1 MIRSTAHH
9 MSRKRRAVGLKHQAV
24 IEKTDQLAWLRN
36 LVVLAA
42 VLSTAGCLFGYGVAM
57 GLSSRFGLGTGAW
70 YSSTLE
76 LISLSGEGFLGLYSM
91 AGWRW
96 EVLSSLLWLMLLYA
110 AAAGSTALLFMLV
123 YSAKSSSWPRLRRWW
138 RKAISVFRSKDP
150 ASQSAPSF
158 PSGWEIVMASLAAA
172 AAGFFSLPAVALVLF
187 ALLATL
193 SALPV
198 IGAAAGMSYA
208 KVAVLQPDNCVSP
221 PQARMRFERKQELAS
236 EPQKM
241 GIGVQCVEV
250 VDEVT
255 KQTVS
260 GKIVVS
266 RPGYVIIYRPAQ
278 DDTLLVMVKDAGLR
292 TVAQLPAAA
301 TAPSLNP

>member
-1 MIRSTAHH
+1 
-9 MSRKRRAVGLKHQAV
+9 MSRKRRPVGVTRQAV

-36 LVVLAA
+36 LVVIAA

-91 AGWRW
+91 AGWRG
-96 EVLSSLLWLMLLYA
+96 EVLGSLLWLMLLYA
-110 AAAGSTALLFMLV
+110 AAAGGTALLFLLL

-138 RKAISVFRSKDP
+138 RKAISVFRSKKP

-158 PSGWEIVMASLAAA
+158 PTGWEVVMASLAAA
-172 AAGFFSLPAVALVLF
+172 AAGFLSLPAVALVLF
-187 ALLATL
+187 GLLATL

-198 IGAAAGMSYA
+198 IGATAGMSYA
-208 KVAVLQPDNCVSP
+208 KAAVLQPDNCVSP
-221 PQARMRFERKQELAS
+221 PQARMRFEREQKLAS

-241 GIGVQCVEV
+241 SIGVQCIEV
-250 VDEVT
+250 VDATT
-255 KQTVS
+255 KQAVS
-260 GKIVVS
+260 GKVIIS

-292 TVAQLPAAA
+292 TVAQLPSAA
-301 TAPSLNP
+301 TSSPARP